1 MILHIVSPIFVD
13 PLHHLSFEHG
23 LGLDNSMHLLQLEL
37 PIPSP
42 DHVSTPGRLN
52 VCSHFVVE
60 SLMIMLLYFVDEIS
74 LVLYVHMVVTSQSR
88 RGSDY
93 LLIMIATEPPLSD
106 SNGLDRRRAI
116 SKVDGRESYLLAH
129 TVI

>member
-13 PLHHLSFEHG
+13 TLHHLSFEHG
-23 LGLDNSMHLLQLEL
+23 LGLYNSMHLLQLEL
-37 PIPSP
+37 PIPSS

-52 VCSHFVVE
+52 VSCHFIVE

-74 LVLYVHMVVTSQSR
+74 LVLYIHMVVTSQSR

-106 SNGLDRRRAI
+106 SNGLDR
-116 SKVDGRESYLLAH
+116 
-129 TVI
+129 